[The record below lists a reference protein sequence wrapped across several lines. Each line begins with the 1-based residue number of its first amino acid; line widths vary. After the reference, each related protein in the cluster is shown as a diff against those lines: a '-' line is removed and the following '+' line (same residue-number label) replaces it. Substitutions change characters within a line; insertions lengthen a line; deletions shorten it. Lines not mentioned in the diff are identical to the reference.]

1 MRRRPPNP
9 DVLHP
14 PVHLPRRRQQPQEV
28 QLVIRVKSTADADE
42 LFLYTVKNAE
52 WRFMPKKK
60 IDTLAVLPKK

>member
-1 MRRRPPNP
+1 M
-9 DVLHP
+9 
-14 PVHLPRRRQQPQEV
+14 
-28 QLVIRVKSTADADE
+28 IRVKSTADAEE